1 MSINKNLGIMIPY
14 GREED
19 IFFLEKLIN
28 KKINITGYYS
38 HYSTLPKT
46 FMEQNIFINVS
57 KLYDSST
64 VKESLLYSENYEE
77 DQNFNFQKMYECEH
91 YFMSM
96 MDRISIKPQSIN
108 NRKSLFRELCLLF
121 SKVFYSKKVSHIC
134 FSGTPHFGWDLV
146 CFFVA
151 QYYNVETIILHKT
164 DSSNIYFFKSD
175 WRYAK
180 DLKRNIP
187 IINNSS
193 ETAELFFQEESNHIK
208 AIRKKF
214 VDNTIQK
221 KNLLSLIKFNSE
233 LSLRYI
239 KFFLEIIMTKRIS
252 KWHDSSFYCN
262 QGISKYEKIYYYMR
276 NIININKKIKKYDL
290 LSTKPDFEKKYI
302 FFALHDQPEKSS
314 QPEGIEFG
322 DQILAIKQ
330 LANKIPD
337 EFIIYVKEHPSH
349 FTKWPPEIISP
360 RYNERQKNYYQEISL
375 IKNVVL
381 INYNIDSRLLI
392 KNSICVAT
400 ITGSSGWE
408 ALKIGKPTITF
419 GYPWYSPCKSN
430 LKFLSSLKKNNLIKF
445 INLKSQETVKKD
457 VSSFLHLMQ
466 PHCFRTMPIHWIK
479 IDRIDKNKL
488 ADNYVNNLIDFISS
502 SEKS

>member
-1 MSINKNLGIMIPY
+1 
-14 GREED
+14 
-19 IFFLEKLIN
+19 
-28 KKINITGYYS
+28 
-38 HYSTLPKT
+38 
-46 FMEQNIFINVS
+46 
-57 KLYDSST
+57 
-64 VKESLLYSENYEE
+64 
-77 DQNFNFQKMYECEH
+77 
-91 YFMSM
+91 
-96 MDRISIKPQSIN
+96 
-108 NRKSLFRELCLLF
+108 
-121 SKVFYSKKVSHIC
+121 
-134 FSGTPHFGWDLV
+134 
-146 CFFVA
+146 
-151 QYYNVETIILHKT
+151 
-164 DSSNIYFFKSD
+164 
-175 WRYAK
+175 
-180 DLKRNIP
+180 
-187 IINNSS
+187 
-193 ETAELFFQEESNHIK
+193 
-208 AIRKKF
+208 
-214 VDNTIQK
+214 
-221 KNLLSLIKFNSE
+221 
-233 LSLRYI
+233 
-239 KFFLEIIMTKRIS
+239 MTKRIS